1 MKLQNKEELISL
13 LNSCKD
19 YKENK
24 KIIEVDHYGYWSL
37 KYLYDA
43 VLQNYFITLNDLCQ
57 KVYWYT
63 RRFDMSHKQAIYAT
77 IFNLER
83 RVQHCFADEITTKKN
98 KNNS

>member
-13 LNSCKD
+13 LNSCKS

-24 KIIEVDHYGYWSL
+24 KIIEFDHYGYWSL
-37 KYLYDA
+37 KYLYDYDSA
-43 VLQNYFITLNDLCQ
+43 LQNYFIMLNDLCQ

-83 RVQHCFADEITTKKN
+83 RVQYCFSN
-98 KNNS
+98 V